1 MADSHVVLLLGTT
14 LISIAQV
21 FLVAISGFFL
31 ARAGLL
37 PRNIQQALNRLNIS
51 LFTPSLLFSKVAF
64 FLSPGELRQHL
75 YSAISWE
82 VSWAEGFAMRAG

>member
-1 MADSHVVLLLGTT
+1 MADSHVVLLLQTT

-21 FLVAISGFFL
+21 FLVALAGFFL

-51 LFTPSLLFSKVAF
+51 LFTPSLIFAKVVRTPLT
-64 FLSPGELRQHL
+64 LSLR
-75 YSAISWE
+75 
-82 VSWAEGFAMRAG
+82 MRI